1 MPNMKTLKMVNMI
14 KGTLYVV
21 KYGKIVFI
29 QQKK

>member
-1 MPNMKTLKMVNMI
+1 MKTLKRVNMI
-14 KGTLYVV
+14 KSTLIVV